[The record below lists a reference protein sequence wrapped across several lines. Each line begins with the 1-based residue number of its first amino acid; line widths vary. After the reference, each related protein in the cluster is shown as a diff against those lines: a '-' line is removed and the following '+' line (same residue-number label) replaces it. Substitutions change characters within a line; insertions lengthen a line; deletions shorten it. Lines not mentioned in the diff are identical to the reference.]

1 MKASTGPCRCRF
13 GVVPAV
19 SDICG
24 MAMTTESSS
33 SRCSS
38 FRSVASSE
46 RTKHDASQIQIALI
60 VRQRILIRLAL
71 AICFVQILMRYF
83 GIPLG
88 AINLIDKRSLTERDI
103 CTKYILPA
111 VKRAG
116 WDEMAQVREEV
127 YFTKGRIIVRGKLV
141 TRGKAK
147 KADFVLYYK
156 PNIPIALIEAKD
168 NSHGIGDGMQQA
180 LDYAETLNIP
190 FVFSSNGDGFVLHD
204 RTGASSPRES
214 NLGLDAFPSPADLW
228 ARLRAWKGLDGES
241 EEVVLQDY
249 HDDGSGKEP
258 RYYQVNA
265 VNAAIE
271 AIAKGRDRVLLVMAT
286 GTGKTYTAFQIIWR
300 LWKAGRKKRILFLA
314 DRNVLIDQTMVNDF
328 RPFGAAMA
336 KLSTNAK
343 TIERQDGTSI
353 DLTLALDRKRRIDTA
368 FEIYLG
374 LYQAITG
381 PEERQ
386 KLFREFSP
394 DFFDLIVIDECHRGS
409 AAEDSA
415 WREIL
420 TYFNTA
426 TQIGMTA
433 TPKETA
439 YASNTDYFGE
449 PVLTYSLRQGISD
462 GFLAP
467 YKVIKVH
474 IDRDVEGYR
483 PVLGQLDRD
492 GDEVEDRIYN
502 AKDFDRTIVLDDRTV
517 LTAKKITE
525 FLKESG
531 DRFQKTI
538 VFCVDEE
545 HAARMRQALVNEN
558 ADLVAENQRYVM
570 RITGSDKAG
579 QDQLGNFIDP
589 ESKWPVLVT
598 TSRLLSTGVD
608 AQTCR
613 LIVLDRAVGSMTEFK
628 QIVGR
633 GTRVH
638 EDTKKFYFTLIDFRG
653 ATSHFADPDFDGDPV
668 QIYEPGE
675 VDSMAP
681 PDVPEVGFGES
692 GQSDYSPGDDET
704 IVDQPGLPLPP
715 GDPVRKIYVDGVGA
729 RILAERVEYLDENG
743 KLVTESLRDFTKTA
757 LQKRFA
763 SLDDFLKR
771 WKGAERKQ
779 AVIEELEA
787 EGLPLDVV
795 AEELGKDL
803 DPFDLICHVAFDKKP
818 LTRRERAENVKKHD
832 VFTKYGPQARAV
844 LDALLEKYRD
854 EGVLNFDDANV
865 LRITPFTAMGSVLQL
880 VKAFGGKE
888 GFEKAVHALQDALYQ
903 DAV

>member
-1 MKASTGPCRCRF
+1 M
-13 GVVPAV
+13 
-19 SDICG
+19 
-24 MAMTTESSS
+24 
-33 SRCSS
+33 
-38 FRSVASSE
+38 
-46 RTKHDASQIQIALI
+46 
-60 VRQRILIRLAL
+60 
-71 AICFVQILMRYF
+71 
-83 GIPLG
+83 
-88 AINLIDKRSLTERDI
+88 DKRSLTERDI
-103 CTKYILPA
+103 CTKFILPA

-116 WDEMAQVREEV
+116 WDEMLQVREEV

-141 TRGKAK
+141 TRGRAK
-147 KADFVLYYK
+147 KADFVLYFK

-168 NSHGIGDGMQQA
+168 NNHSVGDGMQQG
-180 LDYAETLNIP
+180 LDYATTLNIP
-190 FVFSSNGDGFVLHD
+190 FVFSSNGDGFLFHD
-204 RTGASSPRES
+204 RTGASAITEA

-228 ARLRAWKGLDGES
+228 ARYRAWKGLDPQAEQI
-241 EEVVLQDY
+241 VLQEYFDG
-249 HDDGSGKEP
+249 GSGKAP

-336 KLSTNAK
+336 KLSTNSK
-343 TIERQDGTSI
+343 TIERQDGTTV
-353 DLTLALDRKRRIDTA
+353 DLTLALDKKRRIDTA
-368 FEIYLG
+368 FEVYLG

-381 PEERQ
+381 PEDRQ
-386 KLFREFSP
+386 KLYREFSP
-394 DFFDLIVIDECHRGS
+394 GFFDLIVIDECHRGS
-409 AAEDSA
+409 AAADSA

-420 TYFNTA
+420 DHFSGA
-426 TQIGMTA
+426 TQIGLTA
-433 TPKETA
+433 TPKETE
-439 YASNTDYFGE
+439 YVSNTDYFGE
-449 PVLTYSLRQGISD
+449 PVFSYSLRQGISD

-483 PVLGQLDRD
+483 PELGQLDRD
-492 GDEVEDRIYN
+492 GEEVEDRIYN
-502 AKDFDRTIVLDDRTV
+502 TKDFDRTLVLDDRTL

-558 ADLVAENQRYVM
+558 KDLCGENHRYVM
-570 RITGSDKAG
+570 RITGSDREG

-589 ESKWPVLVT
+589 ESDYPVLVT

-613 LIVLDRAVGSMTEFK
+613 LIVLDRGVGSMTEFK

-653 ATSHFADPDFDGDPV
+653 AASHFADKDFDGDPV

-675 VDSMAP
+675 GDPITP
-681 PDVPEVGFGES
+681 PDDARATGE
-692 GQSDYSPGDDET
+692 GDDTIQRVLGEDET
-704 IVDQPGLPLPP
+704 IVDQPGLQLPP
-715 GDPVRKIYVDGVGA
+715 GEPVRKIYVDGVGA

-743 KLVTESLRDFTKTA
+743 KLVTESLRDFTKNA
-757 LQKRFA
+757 LKKRFA

-771 WKGAERKQ
+771 WKGAMRKQ
-779 AVIEELEA
+779 AIINELEA
-787 EGLPLDVV
+787 EGLALDPI
-795 AEELGKDL
+795 AEELGKNL
-803 DPFDLICHVAFDKKP
+803 DPFDLICHVAFDRKP
-818 LTRRERAENVKKHD
+818 LTRRERADNVKKRD
-832 VFTKYGPQARAV
+832 VFAKYGGQARAV
-844 LDALLEKYRD
+844 LDALLAKYAD
-854 EGVLNFDDANV
+854 EGVLNLDDANV
-865 LRITPFTAMGSVLQL
+865 LRIAPFSAMGSVVQL
-880 VKAFGGKE
+880 ITAFGGKE
-888 GFEKAVHALQDALYQ
+888 GFERAVHELQEALYQ
-903 DAV
+903 ETA

>member
-1 MKASTGPCRCRF
+1 MNKTGL
-13 GVVPAV
+13 
-19 SDICG
+19 S
-24 MAMTTESSS
+24 
-33 SRCSS
+33 
-38 FRSVASSE
+38 
-46 RTKHDASQIQIALI
+46 
-60 VRQRILIRLAL
+60 
-71 AICFVQILMRYF
+71 
-83 GIPLG
+83 
-88 AINLIDKRSLTERDI
+88 ERDI
-103 CTKYILPA
+103 CTKFITPA
-111 VKRAG
+111 LRQAG
-116 WDEMAQVREEV
+116 WDEMLQIREEV
-127 YFTKGRIIVRGKLV
+127 SFTKGRIIVRGKLV
-141 TRGKAK
+141 TRGQGKR
-147 KADFVLYYK
+147 ADYVLYYK

-168 NSHGIGDGMQQA
+168 NSFSVGHGIQQG
-180 LDYAETLNIP
+180 LDYATTLDIP
-190 FVFSSNGDGFVLHD
+190 FVFSSNGDGFVFHD
-204 RTGASSPRES
+204 RTGRIVPVEI
-214 NLGLDAFPSPADLW
+214 NLSLDGFPSPADLW
-228 ARLRAWKGLDGES
+228 ARYRAWKGLDTEA
-241 EEVVLQDY
+241 EQIVLQDY
-249 HDDGSGKEP
+249 FDDGSGKAP

-343 TIERQDGTSI
+343 TIERQDGTKV
-353 DLTLALDRKRRIDTA
+353 DLALALDKKRRIDTA
-368 FEIYLG
+368 FEVYLG

-386 KLFREFSP
+386 KLYREFSP
-394 DFFDLIVIDECHRGS
+394 GFFDLIVIDECHRGS

-420 TYFNTA
+420 THFSGA
-426 TQIGMTA
+426 TQIGLTA
-433 TPKETA
+433 TPKETE
-439 YASNTDYFGE
+439 YVSNADYFGE
-449 PVLTYSLRQGISD
+449 PVFTYSLKQGISD

-483 PVLGQLDRD
+483 PESGQLDRD
-492 GDEVEDRIYN
+492 GNEVEDRIYN
-502 AKDFDRTIVLDDRTV
+502 AKDFDRNIVLDDRTV

-570 RITGSDKAG
+570 RITGSDKEG

-589 ESKWPVLVT
+589 ESKYPVLVT

-638 EDTKKFYFTLIDFRG
+638 EDTKKFFFTLIDFRG

-668 QIYEPGE
+668 QIYAPGE
-675 VDSMAP
+675 DDPISP
-681 PDVPEVGFGES
+681 PDGISEGFGES
-692 GQSDYSPGDDET
+692 GQSPYQPGENET
-704 IVDQPGLPLPP
+704 IVDQPGLTLSS

-757 LQKRFA
+757 LKRRFA

-771 WKGAERKQ
+771 WKSAERKQ
-779 AVIEELEA
+779 AIIEELET
-787 EGLPLDVV
+787 EGLVLDAV
-795 AEELGKDL
+795 AEELGKTL

-818 LTRRERAENVKKHD
+818 LTRRERAENVKKRD

-854 EGVLNFDDANV
+854 EGVLNLDDANV
-865 LRITPFTAMGSVLQL
+865 LKVTPFTKMGSVVQL
-880 VKAFGGKE
+880 INAFGGKE
-888 GFEKAVHALQDALYQ
+888 GFEKAVHEMQDALYQ
-903 DAV
+903 EIA